1 MFIKENFKYNEIN
14 LLLYYK
20 IHKNITYEINKEIMS
35 LFKDELKFK
44 WSKIENHSDEMRRQE
59 IILLS
64 EKSDNESNENEI
76 GAINININSVIS
88 LGKKPYYST

>member
-1 MFIKENFKYNEIN
+1 
-14 LLLYYK
+14 
-20 IHKNITYEINKEIMS
+20 MS

-88 LGKKPYYST
+88 LGKR